1 VIVGYPARVLTH
13 TDPERLSA
21 VRRYHILDAPADG
34 SFDNVARVAAGVFDT
49 PIATV
54 TIVDVDRVWFAACHG
69 LSGVTQIGTEPG
81 LCASAVLQDEAYVV
95 NDGAVDPRTLD
106 HPLVRGELGLR
117 FYAAAPIITADGH
130 RLGTVNV
137 IDREPREV
145 TDAQLATLTALAGIV
160 ADQLE
165 LRLAAIQAV
174 RAERGLDEFPGVHA
188 TASAKLAGQLRHLAA
203 GHLDSEHPPV
213 CELGLSGP
221 CDKPVEVKVADPWG
235 DSAWAC
241 IQHAENVIITE
252 RSTFIADQNL
262 NGLARY
268 LRSAQRRTGDP
279 AGTPR

>member
-1 VIVGYPARVLTH
+1 MPTH

-21 VRRYHILDAPADG
+21 VHRYHILDAPADG
-34 SFDNVARVAAGVFDT
+34 SFDSVARVAAQVFGT

-117 FYAAAPIITADGH
+117 FYAAAPIITGDGH

-145 TDAQLATLTALAGIV
+145 TETQVATLTALAGIV

-174 RAERGLDEFPGVHA
+174 RAERGLDEASGARA

-203 GHLDSEHPPV
+203 DHLDAEHPRT
-213 CELGLSGP
+213 CQLGLSSP
-221 CDKPVEVKVADPWG
+221 CDNPVEVKVADPWG
-235 DSAWAC
+235 DSAWGC
-241 IQHAENVIITE
+241 IRHAEDVIINE
-252 RSTFIADQNL
+252 RSTFIADQKL
-262 NGLARY
+262 NGLERY
-268 LRSAQRRTGDP
+268 LRPAKRRT
-279 AGTPR
+279 AETARTP

>member
-1 VIVGYPARVLTH
+1 MVFGYPPRVLTH

-21 VRRYHILDAPADG
+21 VRRYHILDSPADG
-34 SFDNVARVAAGVFDT
+34 SFDSVARVAAQVFDT

-69 LSGVTQIGTEPG
+69 LQGVTQIGTEPG
-81 LCASAVLQDEAYVV
+81 LCASAVLQDGVYVV

-117 FYAAAPIITADGH
+117 FYTAAPITTGDGH

-145 TDAQLATLTALAGIV
+145 TDNQIGTLTALAGIV

-174 RAERGLDEFPGVHA
+174 RAERGLEEVPGVRA

-203 GHLDSEHPPV
+203 DHLDGEHPQV
-213 CELGLSGP
+213 CELGLSGS
-221 CDKPVEVKVADPWG
+221 CDEPVEVKVADPWG

-241 IQHAENVIITE
+241 IQHAEDAIINE
-252 RSTFIADQNL
+252 RSTFIADQKL
-262 NGLARY
+262 SGLARY
-268 LRSAQRRTGDP
+268 LRSAKPRTTRLT
-279 AGTPR
+279 GTP

>member
-1 VIVGYPARVLTH
+1 M
-13 TDPERLSA
+13 
-21 VRRYHILDAPADG
+21 
-34 SFDNVARVAAGVFDT
+34 AAQVFDT

-69 LSGVTQIGTEPG
+69 LQGVTQIGTEPG
-81 LCASAVLQDEAYVV
+81 LCASAVLQDGVYVV

-117 FYAAAPIITADGH
+117 FYTAAPITTGDGH

-145 TDAQLATLTALAGIV
+145 TDNQIGTLTALAGIV

-174 RAERGLDEFPGVHA
+174 RAERGLEEVPGVRA

-203 GHLDSEHPPV
+203 DHLDGEHPQV
-213 CELGLSGP
+213 CELGLSGS
-221 CDKPVEVKVADPWG
+221 CDEPVEVKVADPWG

-241 IQHAENVIITE
+241 IQHAEDAIINE
-252 RSTFIADQNL
+252 RSTFIADQKL
-262 NGLARY
+262 SGLARY
-268 LRSAQRRTGDP
+268 LRSAKPRTTRLT
-279 AGTPR
+279 GTP

>member
-1 VIVGYPARVLTH
+1 MPSH

-21 VRRYHILDAPADG
+21 VHRYHILDAPADG
-34 SFDNVARVAAGVFDT
+34 SFDNVARVAAQVFGT

-69 LSGVTQIGTEPG
+69 LSGVTQIGAEPG

-95 NDGAVDPRTLD
+95 NDGAVDSRTLD

-117 FYAAAPIITADGH
+117 FYAAAPIITGDGH

-145 TDAQLATLTALAGIV
+145 TEAQIATLTALAGIV

-174 RAERGLDEFPGVHA
+174 RAERGLDEASGPHA

-203 GHLDSEHPPV
+203 DHLDAEHPRT
-213 CELGLSGP
+213 CQLGLSSP
-221 CDKPVEVKVADPWG
+221 CDNPVEVKVADPWG

-241 IQHAENVIITE
+241 IRHAEDLIINE
-252 RSTFIADQNL
+252 RSTFIADQKL
-262 NGLARY
+262 NGLERY
-268 LRSAQRRTGDP
+268 LRSAKRRT
-279 AGTPR
+279 AGTARTP

>member
-1 VIVGYPARVLTH
+1 MLTH

-21 VRRYHILDAPADG
+21 VHRYHILDAPTDG
-34 SFDNVARVAAGVFDT
+34 SFDNVARVAAGVFGT

-69 LSGVTQIGTEPG
+69 LSGVTEIGTEPG

-117 FYAAAPIITADGH
+117 FYAAAPIITGDGH

-137 IDREPREV
+137 IDHEPREV
-145 TDAQLATLTALAGIV
+145 TDTQLATLTALAGIV

-174 RAERGLDEFPGVHA
+174 RAERGLDQIPGPRA

-203 GHLDSEHPPV
+203 NHLDGEHPPV
-213 CELGLSGP
+213 CELGLSSP

-241 IQHAENVIITE
+241 IQHAEDVIITE

-262 NGLARY
+262 SGLARY
-268 LRSAQRRTGDP
+268 LQSAQRNTGDP

>member
-1 VIVGYPARVLTH
+1 VPTH
-13 TDPERLSA
+13 TDPERLAA

-34 SFDNVARVAAGVFDT
+34 SFDSVARVAALVFGT

-117 FYAAAPIITADGH
+117 FYAAAPIITGDGH

-145 TDAQLATLTALAGIV
+145 TDSQVATLTALAGIV

-174 RAERGLDEFPGVHA
+174 RAERGLDEASGAHA

-203 GHLDSEHPPV
+203 GHLDSEHPRT
-213 CELGLSGP
+213 CQLGLSNP
-221 CDKPVEVKVADPWG
+221 CDNPVEVKVADPWG

-241 IQHAENVIITE
+241 IRHAEDVIIRE
-252 RSTFIADQNL
+252 RSTFIADQKL
-262 NGLARY
+262 NGLERY
-268 LRSAQRRTGDP
+268 LRAAKRRTAEP
-279 AGTPR
+279 ARTPEMH

>member
-1 VIVGYPARVLTH
+1 MIVGYPAPVLTH

-34 SFDNVARVAAGVFDT
+34 SFDNVARVAAGVFGT

-69 LSGVTQIGTEPG
+69 LSGVSQIGTDPG

-95 NDGAVDPRTLD
+95 NDAAIDPRTLD

-117 FYAAAPIITADGH
+117 FYAAAPIITGDGH

-137 IDREPREV
+137 IDREPRDI
-145 TDAQLATLTALAGIV
+145 TDSQMATLTALAGIV

-174 RAERGLDEFPGVHA
+174 RAERGLDQIPGQRS

-203 GHLDSEHPPV
+203 GHLDGEHPLV

-241 IQHAENVIITE
+241 IHHAENVIITE

-268 LRSAQRRTGDP
+268 LRSAQRSTDNP
-279 AGTPR
+279 ADTPQ